1 MGKLKFK
8 AKVLYS
14 VAGIG
19 DSALYNIMG
28 SFALFFL
35 TTIAGVHPAAAGT
48 ITAVGSVWNTLC
60 GVVNGYVSDNIEAR
74 AGKRKPFLLIAAIPL
89 MLFTSLFFLNIDT
102 GETFKVL
109 YYTVMIILFWTAF
122 SMFFVPY
129 LAWGA
134 ELTDDYD
141 ERTVLRGYV
150 SFFYCIGSLI
160 GLVLPNILVSW
171 VTAAGYTAAAGWQIT
186 GIFCGVVSGGA
197 VLVAATGTKDRSA
210 RGCGAA
216 GDVTSA
222 DGESMPK
229 QKQHM
234 NALIE
239 IAKMFRNYVQLMK
252 MRTVRDI
259 MGASVFFLIGYAIFC
274 SDRMYFFTYN
284 MDMSG
289 VEITVIMMIFTFIA
303 VAFIPLIS
311 GVTRW
316 IDKRT
321 TYIAS
326 MMISTVG
333 MVIFGFSGI
342 RSFAGVVVLSLIYSV
357 GNSAYWQLLP
367 AMIYD
372 VCEADELLHRKERAG
387 MVISLQALA
396 EALSEGI
403 GLQLMGMILSLA
415 GFSGDAEVQTAT
427 AMHWTG
433 LSLTIIPAVFMAL
446 SVVCVIRYPITKKVY
461 GDVLDALARR
471 KAGEEPDLEPFR
483 KLK

>member
-8 AKVLYS
+8 AKVLYGA
-14 VAGIG
+14 AGIG

-35 TTIAGVHPAAAGT
+35 TTIAGLNPAAAGT

-60 GVVNGYVSDNIEAR
+60 GIINGYVSDNIQTR
-74 AGKRKPFLLIAAIPL
+74 AGKRKPFLLAASIPL
-89 MLFTSLFFLNIDT
+89 MLFTSLFFVNIDT
-102 GETFKVL
+102 GEIFKVL

-122 SMFFVPY
+122 SMFCVPY

-150 SFFYCIGSLI
+150 SFFYCVGSLI
-160 GLVLPNILVSW
+160 GLVMPNILVSW
-171 VTAAGYTAAAGWQIT
+171 VTVAGHTAAEGWQIT
-186 GIFCGVVSGGA
+186 GLFCGVISGGA
-197 VLVAATGTKDRSA
+197 VLTAAIGTKDRYA
-210 RGCGAA
+210 RRRGGA
-216 GDVTSA
+216 GNGTDA
-222 DGESMPK
+222 DGESLPEPK
-229 QKQHM
+229 QHR
-234 NALIE
+234 NALKE
-239 IAKMFRNYVQLMK
+239 ITEMCRNYLQLMK

-289 VEITVIMMIFTFIA
+289 AEITAIMMIFTFIA

-311 GVTRW
+311 GATRW

-321 TYIAS
+321 TYITA
-326 MMISTVG
+326 MMISTAG
-333 MVIFGFSGI
+333 MALFGFLGI
-342 RSFAGVVVLSLIYSV
+342 RSFAGVVVLSLIYCV
-357 GNSAYWQLLP
+357 GSSAYWQLLP

-372 VCEADELLHRKERAG
+372 VCEADELINRKERAG

-403 GLQLMGMILSLA
+403 GLQLMGIILSLA
-415 GFSGDAEVQTAT
+415 GFSGNAEVQTAT
-427 AMHWTG
+427 ARYWTG
-433 LSLTIIPAVFMAL
+433 MSLTIIPAVFMAL

-461 GDVLDALARR
+461 SDVLDALARR
-471 KAGEEPDLEPFR
+471 KVGEEPDLEHFR

>member
-8 AKVLYS
+8 AKVLYGA
-14 VAGIG
+14 AGIG

-35 TTIAGVHPAAAGT
+35 TTIAGLNPAAAGT

-60 GVVNGYVSDNIEAR
+60 GIVNGYVSDNIQTR
-74 AGKRKPFLLIAAIPL
+74 AGKRKPFLLAASIPL
-89 MLFTSLFFLNIDT
+89 MLFTSLFFVNIDT

-122 SMFFVPY
+122 SMFCVPY

-150 SFFYCIGSLI
+150 SFFYCVGSLI
-160 GLVLPNILVSW
+160 GLVMPNILVSW
-171 VTAAGYTAAAGWQIT
+171 VTAAGHTAAEGWQIT
-186 GIFCGVVSGGA
+186 GIFCGVISGGA
-197 VLVAATGTKDRSA
+197 VLTAAIGTKDRYA
-210 RGCGAA
+210 RRRGGASD
-216 GDVTSA
+216 GTDA
-222 DGESMPK
+222 DGESMPEP
-229 QKQHM
+229 KQHR
-234 NALIE
+234 NALKE
-239 IAKMFRNYVQLMK
+239 IAEMCRNYLQLMK

-289 VEITVIMMIFTFIA
+289 AEITVIMMIFTFIA

-311 GVTRW
+311 GATRW

-321 TYIAS
+321 TYITA
-326 MMISTVG
+326 MMISTAG
-333 MVIFGFSGI
+333 MALFGFLGI
-342 RSFAGVVVLSLIYSV
+342 RSFAGVVVLSLIYCV
-357 GNSAYWQLLP
+357 GSSAYWQLLP

-372 VCEADELLHRKERAG
+372 VCEADELINRKERAG

-403 GLQLMGMILSLA
+403 GLQLMGIILSLA
-415 GFSGDAEVQTAT
+415 GFSGNAEVQTAT
-427 AMHWTG
+427 ARYWTG
-433 LSLTIIPAVFMAL
+433 MSLTIIPAVFMAL

-461 GDVLDALARR
+461 SDVLDALARR
-471 KAGEEPDLEPFR
+471 KVGEEPDLEHFR

>member
-8 AKVLYS
+8 AKVLYGA
-14 VAGIG
+14 AGIG

-35 TTIAGVHPAAAGT
+35 TTIAGLNPAAAGT

-60 GVVNGYVSDNIEAR
+60 GIVNGYVSDNIQTR
-74 AGKRKPFLLIAAIPL
+74 AGKRKPFLLAASIPL
-89 MLFTSLFFLNIDT
+89 MLFTSLFFVNIDT

-122 SMFFVPY
+122 SMFCVPY

-150 SFFYCIGSLI
+150 SFFYCVGSLI
-160 GLVLPNILVSW
+160 GLVMPNILVSW
-171 VTAAGYTAAAGWQIT
+171 VTAAGHTAAEGWQIT
-186 GIFCGVVSGGA
+186 GLFCGVISGGT
-197 VLVAATGTKDRSA
+197 VLIAAIGTKDRYA
-210 RGCGAA
+210 RRRGGA
-216 GDVTSA
+216 GNGTDA
-222 DGESMPK
+222 DGESLPEPK
-229 QKQHM
+229 QHR
-234 NALIE
+234 NALKE
-239 IAKMFRNYVQLMK
+239 IAEMCRNYLQLMK

-289 VEITVIMMIFTFIA
+289 AEITVIMMIFTFIA

-311 GVTRW
+311 GATRW

-321 TYIAS
+321 TYITA
-326 MMISTVG
+326 MMISTAG
-333 MVIFGFSGI
+333 MALFGFLGI
-342 RSFAGVVVLSLIYSV
+342 RSFAGVVVLSLIYCV
-357 GNSAYWQLLP
+357 GSSAYWQLLP

-372 VCEADELLHRKERAG
+372 VCEADELINRKERAG

-396 EALSEGI
+396 EALSEGV
-403 GLQLMGMILSLA
+403 GLQLMGIILSLT
-415 GFSGDAEVQTAT
+415 GFSGNAEVQTAT
-427 AMHWTG
+427 ARYWTG
-433 LSLTIIPAVFMAL
+433 MSLTIIPAVFMAL

-461 GDVLDALARR
+461 SDVLDALARR
-471 KAGEEPDLEPFR
+471 KVGEEPDLEHFR

>member
-8 AKVLYS
+8 AKVLYGA
-14 VAGIG
+14 AGIG

-35 TTIAGVHPAAAGT
+35 TTIAGLNPAAAGT

-60 GVVNGYVSDNIEAR
+60 GIVNGYVSDNIQTR
-74 AGKRKPFLLIAAIPL
+74 AGKRKPFLLAASIPL
-89 MLFTSLFFLNIDT
+89 MLFTSLFFVNIDT

-122 SMFFVPY
+122 SMFCVPY

-150 SFFYCIGSLI
+150 SFFYCVGSLI
-160 GLVLPNILVSW
+160 GLVMPNILVSW
-171 VTAAGYTAAAGWQIT
+171 VTAAGHTAAEGWQIT
-186 GIFCGVVSGGA
+186 GLFCGVISGGA
-197 VLVAATGTKDRSA
+197 VLIAAIGTKDRYA
-210 RGCGAA
+210 RRRGGA
-216 GDVTSA
+216 GKGTDA
-222 DGESMPK
+222 DGESLPEPK
-229 QKQHM
+229 QHRNTLK
-234 NALIE
+234 E
-239 IAKMFRNYVQLMK
+239 IAEMCRNYLQLMK

-289 VEITVIMMIFTFIA
+289 AEITVIMMIFTFVA

-311 GVTRW
+311 GATRW

-321 TYIAS
+321 TYITA
-326 MMISTVG
+326 MMISTAG
-333 MVIFGFSGI
+333 MALFGFLGI
-342 RSFAGVVVLSLIYSV
+342 RSFAGVVVLSLIYCV
-357 GNSAYWQLLP
+357 GSSAYWQLLP

-372 VCEADELLHRKERAG
+372 VCEADELINRKERAG

-396 EALSEGI
+396 EALSEGV
-403 GLQLMGMILSLA
+403 GLQLMGIILSLA
-415 GFSGDAEVQTAT
+415 GFSGNAEVQTAT
-427 AMHWTG
+427 ARYWTG
-433 LSLTIIPAVFMAL
+433 MSLTIIPAVFMAL

-461 GDVLDALARR
+461 SDVLDALARR
-471 KAGEEPDLEPFR
+471 KVGEEPDLEHFR